1 MNKEQIINIGSE
13 LEKISELSELCE
25 KYEDWKAEVLGYVSD
40 NNLSIG
46 QYRILLHIVNTPY
59 EAKDEKIEKYH
70 ACIKKTILYLQK
82 EEERKKQN
90 IDALETII
98 QNFGLYLQNMFSEIP
113 ENKATLKKEVLEQIV
128 LNNEY
133 DVQHTMYAVVKALYP
148 SARREVNQD
157 IGYGTD
163 RCDIM
168 IEEADTVIEIK
179 CTRKDH
185 SENKLFRELGE
196 DAFFYQCSKLIIYV
210 YDKQHVIHDVDN
222 FIKALERDKEKAG
235 KEVKVFVEQSK
246 ELI

>member
-1 MNKEQIINIGSE
+1 MNKEQIIHIGAE
-13 LEKISELSELCE
+13 IEKISELPELCE
-25 KYEDWKAEVLGYVSD
+25 RYEDWKTEILRYVAD
-40 NNLSIG
+40 NNLSVE
-46 QYRILLHIVNTPY
+46 QYRMLLHAVSTPY
-59 EAKDEKIEKYH
+59 EPKEEKIEKYRS
-70 ACIKKTILYLQK
+70 CIKKTILYLQK
-82 EEERKKQN
+82 EEERKKQEM
-90 IDALETII
+90 DALETIVK
-98 QNFGLYLQNMFSEIP
+98 NFGLYLQNMFLTMP
-113 ENKATLKKEVLEQIV
+113 ENRATLKKEVLEQIV

-148 SARREVNQD
+148 SARREVNLD

-163 RCDIM
+163 RYDI
-168 IEEADTVIEIK
+168 IIGETDTVIEIK

-222 FIKALERDKEKAG
+222 FIRALERNKETAG
-235 KEVKVFVEQSK
+235 KEVRVYVEQIK